1 MKKIGLLKKKGKN
14 KIESP
19 KNNVMKPIESR
30 RKKEMK
36 RILFVWLKC
45 KISIK

>member
-1 MKKIGLLKKKGKN
+1 MKKIGLLKKRGTN

-19 KNNVMKPIESR
+19 KNNVMKPLESR

-36 RILFVWLKC
+36 RMH
-45 KISIK
+45 